1 MHRNRFLFAGSVM
14 VAAWMSTG
22 LALGQSSGS
31 RGSDA
36 IYPDA
41 SGPKGGS
48 RSERTGESDV
58 PLPKGSP
65 SAGTVEKGQS
75 TDLNSPRAQSKSSD
89 SGQTIHPPASGSKG
103 GSQSE
108 RTRETGVPLPQGS
121 PYSGTVEKG
130 QSGEQHSMAKI
141 REAQQALK
149 DKGYDPGPIDGVMGT
164 RTKEAIKSF
173 QNASNLQATGTL
185 DAQTA
190 QQLGVQSGSGATS
203 SEKMPTSGSSRS
215 GTDSGQSNMPAA
227 NR

>member
-1 MHRNRFLFAGSVM
+1 MSRNRFLIAGSVM

-22 LALGQSSGS
+22 LAMGQSSSGP
-31 RGSDA
+31 RDSDT

-65 SAGTVEKGQS
+65 SSGTVEKGTS
-75 TDLNSPRAQSKSSD
+75 GGVSSGSAQ
-89 SGQTIHPPASGSKG
+89 SGQTVHPPASSRG

-108 RTRETGVPLPQGS
+108 RTTETEVPLPKGS

-130 QSGEQHSMAKI
+130 QAGEQHSMAKI

-149 DKGYDPGPIDGVMGT
+149 EKGYDPGPIDGVMGT

-173 QNASNLQATGTL
+173 QNASNLQVTGSLDARTAQELGLQSATGAT
-185 DAQTA
+185 
-190 QQLGVQSGSGATS
+190 GAREDMRSNS
-203 SEKMPTSGSSRS
+203 STRAGK
-215 GTDSGQSNMPAA
+215 DNQSNMPPAS
-227 NR
+227 NK